1 MSRFSL
7 FQQQLTVLTML
18 KSWLGDASLIFEIF
32 INYDG
37 ESRTRS
43 WKTAATN
50 FDVVGQL
57 SLLLSTFIEE
67 FVKKSIKRT
76 SVNDDHDPSGAVLRS
91 INEADRVAD
100 ASRLLLERAVI
111 AFGDLVS

>member
-1 MSRFSL
+1 
-7 FQQQLTVLTML
+7 ML
-18 KSWLGDASLIFEIF
+18 KLWLGDAPLIFEIF

-37 ESRTRS
+37 ESGTRS

-50 FDVVGQL
+50 FDAVGQL

-76 SVNDDHDPSGAVLRS
+76 SVNDYHDPSGAVQRS

-100 ASRLLLERAVI
+100 A
-111 AFGDLVS
+111 